1 MPDPV
6 AAAGPDGPG
15 VRHFTVTMPADP
27 STPPAWLGGLGPFL
41 ARWAAQRGGWPP
53 PAPSQVARVDA
64 DPDRTMSLAP
74 RDALEAGAAT
84 ADRLVNSGTD
94 LVVVSGGGARTPT
107 LVMLAALQD
116 SDPVSVVG
124 TIAVPGWA
132 QLVADVRD
140 GLRATRQHLEDPVA
154 MLDAAGATEV
164 AELAGLLL
172 QCAVRRTPVLISG
185 ALDVCAAA
193 LVARRIAPGTTGWLL
208 AACSPADRAAKRAL
222 GDLGLAPLLDLELDQ
237 PAAAELALGLLV
249 GAIGLAA
256 SGAWAAGETAA
267 GGWAAGGWAAGG

>member
-1 MPDPV
+1 
-6 AAAGPDGPG
+6 
-15 VRHFTVTMPADP
+15 
-27 STPPAWLGGLGPFL
+27 
-41 ARWAAQRGGWPP
+41 
-53 PAPSQVARVDA
+53 
-64 DPDRTMSLAP
+64 MSLAP
-74 RDALEAGAAT
+74 RDALEAGAST

-124 TIAVPGWA
+124 TVAVPGWA
-132 QLVADVRD
+132 RLVADVRD
-140 GLRATRQHLEDPVA
+140 GLRATRPHLEDPVA

-237 PAAAELALGLLV
+237 PAAAELALGVLV
-249 GAIGLAA
+249 GAIGLGA
-256 SGAWAAGETAA
+256 SGAWAS
-267 GGWAAGGWAAGG
+267 GGWASGAWASGG